1 MHRTNPLAPT
11 SLMGHSVVRCIAALA
26 NGSNCPGVA
35 SLAAPDR
42 DHCSAECR
50 FLATAGTRPGKTG
63 NAIMKTPQDFV
74 AFGQGNMEALV
85 KSGHILA
92 TGMQDLTK
100 QFAATA
106 QASMEEAMAT
116 FRAMSDIRT
125 FQQAVELQA
134 TLARTA
140 VEKAMSQTGQVADTS
155 IKLASEAIAPIAG
168 RVTLAVESFK
178 AA

>member
-1 MHRTNPLAPT
+1 
-11 SLMGHSVVRCIAALA
+11 
-26 NGSNCPGVA
+26 
-35 SLAAPDR
+35 
-42 DHCSAECR
+42 
-50 FLATAGTRPGKTG
+50 
-63 NAIMKTPQDFV
+63 MKTPQDFV
-74 AFGQGNMEALV
+74 AFGQGNVEALV
-85 KSGHILA
+85 KSGQILA

-106 QASMEEAMAT
+106 QASMEEAMST
-116 FRAMSDIRT
+116 FRALSDIRT
-125 FQQAVELQA
+125 FQQAVELQT

-155 IKLASEAIAPIAG
+155 IKLASDAIAPIAG

>member
-1 MHRTNPLAPT
+1 M
-11 SLMGHSVVRCIAALA
+11 
-26 NGSNCPGVA
+26 
-35 SLAAPDR
+35 
-42 DHCSAECR
+42 
-50 FLATAGTRPGKTG
+50 RPGKTG

-74 AFGQGNMEALV
+74 AFGQGNVEALV
-85 KSGHILA
+85 KSGQILA

-106 QASMEEAMAT
+106 QASMEEVMST

-125 FQQAVELQA
+125 FQQAVELQT

-140 VEKAMSQTGQVADTS
+140 VEKAMSQTGQVAETS
-155 IKLASEAIAPIAG
+155 IKLASDAIAPIAG
-168 RVTLAVESFK
+168 RVTLAVEGFK